1 MEARGM
7 ETQEGRVL
15 KRGLKRRHLTM
26 IAIGGS
32 IGTGL
37 FLAMGGTIKDAGP
50 GGAMVAYAVMGIVVY
65 FMMTALGEMATR
77 LPIPGAFTSY
87 ADRFIDKAWGFTN
100 GWSYWFGSAM
110 TVAAELIAG
119 ASIIKYWFPNSN
131 SSLWAM
137 LFLAILLAINL
148 FTVKGFG
155 EAEYW
160 FAGIK
165 VIVTIVFLIVSILM
179 ILGIMSG
186 TGSHGFSNWTLDGG
200 SEGKAPFIHG
210 IGGIVGI
217 FMVAAFSFSN
227 TELVGLSAAESE
239 NPRKDVPRAVK
250 SIFLRLIIFY
260 LGTIFVVGT
269 LIPFTEPTLLDAA
282 EDNVAA
288 SPFTIIFQRAG
299 FAAAAS
305 LMNAVILTS
314 VLSCGNSSMY
324 SASRTLQHMAK
335 RGDAPRFFAK
345 LSTNGVPVRAILVT
359 ACIAAT
365 AFFASLIG
373 DGVAYTAA
381 YYLCGIAG
389 VFNWMTISVAH
400 YRFRRGWIKQGR
412 SLDELEYKS
421 PFYPFG
427 SWFVI
432 FVCIIICLGANYWV
446 FSDFNWFDFITC
458 YAIIPLSIIMFFVYK
473 KVKKT
478 KWVKYEEMDFT
489 PPEDADKKN
498 ISALY

>member
-119 ASIIKYWFPNSN
+119 AIIIKYWFPNSN

-186 TGSHGFSNWTLDGG
+186 TGS
-200 SEGKAPFIHG
+200 
-210 IGGIVGI
+210 
-217 FMVAAFSFSN
+217 
-227 TELVGLSAAESE
+227 
-239 NPRKDVPRAVK
+239 
-250 SIFLRLIIFY
+250 
-260 LGTIFVVGT
+260 
-269 LIPFTEPTLLDAA
+269 
-282 EDNVAA
+282 
-288 SPFTIIFQRAG
+288 
-299 FAAAAS
+299 
-305 LMNAVILTS
+305 
-314 VLSCGNSSMY
+314 
-324 SASRTLQHMAK
+324 
-335 RGDAPRFFAK
+335 
-345 LSTNGVPVRAILVT
+345 
-359 ACIAAT
+359 
-365 AFFASLIG
+365 
-373 DGVAYTAA
+373 
-381 YYLCGIAG
+381 
-389 VFNWMTISVAH
+389 
-400 YRFRRGWIKQGR
+400 
-412 SLDELEYKS
+412 
-421 PFYPFG
+421 
-427 SWFVI
+427 
-432 FVCIIICLGANYWV
+432 
-446 FSDFNWFDFITC
+446 
-458 YAIIPLSIIMFFVYK
+458 
-473 KVKKT
+473 
-478 KWVKYEEMDFT
+478 
-489 PPEDADKKN
+489 
-498 ISALY
+498 

>member
-1 MEARGM
+1 MTEK
-7 ETQEGRVL
+7 QENNTL
-15 KRGLKRRHLTM
+15 KRGLKKRHLSM

-37 FLAMGGTIKDAGP
+37 FLAMGGTIRDAGP
-50 GGAMVAYAVMGIVVY
+50 GGALVAYVVMGIVVY
-65 FMMTALGEMATR
+65 FMMTALGEMATK

-87 ADRFIDKAWGFTN
+87 ADRFVDPAWGFTN
-100 GWSYWFGSAM
+100 GWAYWFGSSM

-119 ASIIKYWFPNSN
+119 AIIIKYWFPDTN
-131 SSLWAM
+131 SSLWAI
-137 LFLAILLAINL
+137 LFLAALLAINL
-148 FTVKGFG
+148 FSVKGFG

-165 VIVTIVFLIVSILM
+165 VVVTIIFLIVGVLM
-179 ILGIMSG
+179 IVGIMKG
-186 TGSHGFSNWTLDGG
+186 TEHHGFSNWTLDDGQG
-200 SEGKAPFIHG
+200 NKAPFING
-210 IGGIVGI
+210 FGGVVGI

-239 NPRKDVPRAVK
+239 NPSKDIPRAVK
-250 SIFLRLIIFY
+250 SIFWRLLIFY
-260 LGTIFVVGT
+260 LGTIIVVGT
-269 LIPFTEPTLLDAA
+269 LIPFTEPTLLEAA

-324 SASRTLQHMAK
+324 SASRTLQHMAE

-345 LSTNGVPVRAILVT
+345 ISNHGVPVRAILATTVV
-359 ACIAAT
+359 AAS

-373 DGVAYTAA
+373 DGIAYTAA

-389 VFNWMTISVAH
+389 VYNWLTISVAH
-400 YRFRRGWIKQGR
+400 YRFRKGWIKQGH

-427 SWFVI
+427 SWFAI
-432 FVCIIICLGANYWV
+432 IVCIVVCFGANYSV
-446 FSDFNWFDFITC
+446 FLAFNWFDFITC
-458 YAIIPLSIIMFFVYK
+458 YAIIPLSVIMFLVYK
-473 KVKKT
+473 KIHKT
-478 KWVKYEEMDFT
+478 KWVKYEDMDFE
-489 PPEDADKKN
+489 PPEGITKKD
-498 ISALY
+498 ISAIL